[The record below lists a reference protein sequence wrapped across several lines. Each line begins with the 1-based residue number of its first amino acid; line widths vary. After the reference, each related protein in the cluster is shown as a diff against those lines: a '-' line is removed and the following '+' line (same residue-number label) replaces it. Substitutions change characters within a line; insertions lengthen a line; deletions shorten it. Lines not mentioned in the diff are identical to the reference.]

1 MSLSPGDNNTA
12 NGALPTYPP
21 VDHILRDIP
30 FVLERRNDLHRSRQ
44 PLSGLNLNRSDP
56 NLPVHADQQ
65 STNQQDTDQLISMN
79 DIHIGVWCTV
89 IDLLAGTLCGITIA
103 PDWMATSS
111 LTFHRHGHGSGDRHH
126 DGQNGRHGG
135 SGAPLLG
142 RSDEWDLCNDARVIR
157 SGRSSVNLWIDAYLQ
172 SRGNNVTVIPAGSGM
187 VTFTRLSRPVEDI
200 DLSKMRTATD
210 TVVEFPRLLRS
221 VAPVSI
227 VAALDMDVIDSESG
241 VVEIEMSDYV
251 RNSFGAVNG
260 GVLAICLTT
269 AAQLATGGFD
279 RPVSDVEI
287 HYVAQARI
295 GPFRTRVLNPPNQNG
310 SQFGTLVHVDLVD
323 LGQVKDGAPV
333 VVAYAMV
340 RVW

>member
-1 MSLSPGDNNTA
+1 MSLSPGDNKTA
-12 NGALPTYPP
+12 NHALPTYPP
-21 VDHILRDIP
+21 ADHILRDIP

-44 PLSGLNLNRSDP
+44 PLSGLNLYVPDHYV
-56 NLPVHADQQ
+56 PVDAAQQ
-65 STNQQDTDQLISMN
+65 TTDQLIASD

-111 LTFHRHGHGSGDRHH
+111 LTFHRHGHSRGDSP
-126 DGQNGRHGG
+126 GG
-135 SGAPLLG
+135 AAESSVASQPV
-142 RSDEWDLCNDARVIR
+142 RADEWDLCNDARVIR

-172 SRGNNVTVIPAGSGM
+172 SRSDHGNVISVGSGM
-187 VTFTRLSRPVEDI
+187 VTFSRLSRPVEDI

-210 TVVEFPRLLRS
+210 TVIEFPRLLRN
-221 VAPVSI
+221 VAPASI
-227 VAALDMDVIDSESG
+227 VAALDMDVLDPDGG

-260 GVLAICLTT
+260 GVVATCLTT
-269 AAQLATGGFD
+269 AAQVSEGGFD

-287 HYVAQARI
+287 HYVAQARV
-295 GPFRTRVLNPPNQNG
+295 GPFRTRVQTPPNQNG
-310 SQFGTLVHVDLVD
+310 SQFGTLVHVDLLD
-323 LGQVKDGAPV
+323 LGQVKDGVPA
-333 VVAYAMV
+333 VVAHAMV